1 MPEVPALTATVN
13 LADGVA
19 AVTVRGQL
27 DAATRS
33 QLREC
38 VAWIAENSPQ
48 RLVLDLREV
57 TDHVSEPPGT
67 LIAAVRRQLPAG
79 CFLDVR
85 LDRPAGHSTTQF
97 IQPVRDRGRRDPGV
111 LTGYTRRRRA
121 GGQRH

>member
-1 MPEVPALTATVN
+1 MPEVPALTATVDW
-13 LADGVA
+13 ADGVA

-48 RLVLDLREV
+48 RLVLDLHEV
-57 TDHVSEPPGT
+57 IDHMSEPVGT

-85 LDRPAGHSTTQF
+85 LDRPAGHSAARF
-97 IQPVRDRGRRDPGV
+97 IGPVRDRGRHDPAV
-111 LTGYTRRRRA
+111 LTADSRGRRA
-121 GGQRH
+121 GGLRH